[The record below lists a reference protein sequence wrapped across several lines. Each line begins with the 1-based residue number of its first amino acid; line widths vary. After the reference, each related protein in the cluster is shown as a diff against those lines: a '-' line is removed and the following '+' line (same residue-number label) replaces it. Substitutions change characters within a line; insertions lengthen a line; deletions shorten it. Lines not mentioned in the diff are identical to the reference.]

1 MRYDS
6 LVRQNCM
13 HEMKYIIRQCHH
25 DINCTIPNRGSG
37 QQTLRSQVSA
47 TALHLHALFGSS
59 FILLCEGLEHLVPLG
74 CLAVVA
80 TLPRFLDL
88 GTASL
93 GLVSEHLGT
102 RVLSLA
108 LVDELHE
115 HTLVLEHVALA
126 LHVEG
131 VVQVAVDLLSLAVL
145 LQETTQ
151 HPHAP
156 HPKDLHGHTSV
167 GRTLALSGAS
177 VSALAASDRVLAH
190 TSTRVHS
197 DGLADDEAILDQL
210 ADVLAGISVGDL
222 ICLVGIEPNLV
233 LATFKNSRGE
243 PLLKPEST
251 HYELLLIGSE
261 LNSACPPM

>member
-108 LVDELHE
+108 L
-115 HTLVLEHVALA
+115 
-126 LHVEG
+126 HVEG

-156 HPKDLHGHTSV
+156 H
-167 GRTLALSGAS
+167 
-177 VSALAASDRVLAH
+177 
-190 TSTRVHS
+190 
-197 DGLADDEAILDQL
+197 
-210 ADVLAGISVGDL
+210 
-222 ICLVGIEPNLV
+222 
-233 LATFKNSRGE
+233 
-243 PLLKPEST
+243 
-251 HYELLLIGSE
+251 
-261 LNSACPPM
+261 